1 MTTTKSDTKN
11 CKELLKL
18 RKEGDRLNAKF
29 ENNKIGITNK
39 ENIRRKTIEKRIRV
53 LKNKINPCK

>member
-39 ENIRRKTIEKRIRV
+39 ENRRLKTIGKRIRV